1 MKHLKILILP
11 ILIVCFSC
19 KNKDYYN
26 LSARNEDGNYQTVV
40 EIPAGTN
47 LKIEYNHEQQKF
59 LPDQREGIDR
69 LIEFLPYPGNYGFIP
84 STFSDPE
91 KGGDGDALDVLI
103 LGESLQSG
111 TIVPIKP
118 IAILKLLDE
127 NEEDDKIIAV
137 PALKKDQIFKAET
150 YKDFLENYPEAK
162 DIIELWFLSYDKD
175 NSIQLKGWGSEKEAE
190 QRIEKW
196 RE

>member
-1 MKHLKILILP
+1 ML
-11 ILIVCFSC
+11 CFSC

-26 LSARNEDGNYQTVV
+26 LSARNEDGYYQAVV

-47 LKIEYNHEQQKF
+47 SKIEYNHEQQKF

-111 TIVPIKP
+111 TIIPIKP

-190 QRIEKW
+190 QRIKKW
-196 RE
+196 RK